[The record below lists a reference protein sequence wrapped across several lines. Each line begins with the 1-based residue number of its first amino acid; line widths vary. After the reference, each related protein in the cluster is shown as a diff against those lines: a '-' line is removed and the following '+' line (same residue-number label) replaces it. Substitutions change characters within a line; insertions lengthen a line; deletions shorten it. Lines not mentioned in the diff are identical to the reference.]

1 MDYRNFNLFPN
12 SIKSFKNQLK
22 TLIDDSKI
30 VVINEN
36 LEYKDKYML
45 YEVFLDGVLYEFLNL
60 GLISISN
67 NHKIKYN
74 ISSIIQKRRE
84 FGIDK

>member
-1 MDYRNFNLFPN
+1 
-12 SIKSFKNQLK
+12 
-22 TLIDDSKI
+22 
-30 VVINEN
+30 
-36 LEYKDKYML
+36 ML